1 MSTKPVCKTLL
12 IPLLFILLVSQISC
26 TNQNSEST
34 QTSESSNSDLKSG
47 SHFDKKG
54 LDPSSF
60 TVAKWEELK
69 STMPFDDK
77 RDFEEAKKGF
87 IAEPSYRQ
95 IMAEAGTVAWNI
107 GQYDFLLE
115 EGKDFKSI
123 HPSLQRMAVLNMNY
137 GLFEVIPGIYQ
148 VRGYDLA
155 NISFIKGNT
164 GWIVFDP
171 LTSKE
176 TAKAALDFINE
187 KLGAR
192 PVVAVVYSHS
202 HGDHFGGVRGVV
214 DEADV
219 KSGKVKVIAPIGFMK
234 HAVSENVY
242 AGNAMTRRLFYQYG
256 VLLPAGPNGHVDQS
270 IGKNVSSGN
279 IGLIA
284 PNVVITADIEN
295 HTVDGIKMIFQN
307 TPGTEAPAEMNT
319 YFPDMKAFW
328 AAENITGTIHN
339 IYTLRGALVRDALEW
354 SKQINKALYLFGQEA
369 EVMFASHSW
378 PRWGNERIQEVMKSQ
393 RDTYANLNNGV
404 LNLANK
410 GVTISEMHN
419 VYEVPMSLQKQ
430 WSARS
435 YHGSVEHNARA
446 VINRYLG
453 YWDAN
458 PATLIPLS
466 PGESAPLYVEM
477 MGGSSKIIAKGKEL
491 LNEGKYKYAMEI
503 LNKLV
508 YAEPANQEAKDL
520 LANNFE
526 QLGYQA
532 ESPSVRNSYLAAAYE
547 LRNGIPTGAS
557 PKTTSPDLVGAIST
571 ELFLDFLGVRLD
583 SKKAGDENF
592 SINLITPDNGEK
604 FAVEL
609 SNGTLTNAMNFQAK
623 TADLTLTIN
632 RSDLLQVMF
641 GLTTFEEVLKSG
653 KGKAEGNVTVLGKL
667 AGMLDTFEIGF
678 EIMPG
683 TKDKNATAA
692 KQKGYEADEPA
703 IKGGY

>member
-1 MSTKPVCKTLL
+1 MKKY
-12 IPLLFILLVSQISC
+12 LLFGALPLIMMGGCKPGTEKTETTGAGGDVAAGA
-26 TNQNSEST
+26 
-34 QTSESSNSDLKSG
+34 SG
-47 SHFDKKG
+47 HFDKKG

-60 TVAKWEELK
+60 TVARWEELK
-69 STMPFDDK
+69 STLPFEDK
-77 RDFEEAKKGF
+77 RDFDEAKKGF
-87 IAEPSYRQ
+87 IAEPSYRK
-95 IMAEAGTVAWNI
+95 IMADAGTVAWNI

-123 HPSLQRMAVLNMNY
+123 HPSLQRQAILNMNY

-155 NISFIKGNT
+155 NISFVKSKT

-202 HGDHFGGVRGVV
+202 HGDHFGGVRGVA

-219 KSGKVKVIAPIGFMK
+219 KSGKVKIIAPIGFMK

-242 AGNAMTRRLFYQYG
+242 AGNAMSRRLFYQYG

-270 IGKNVSSGN
+270 IGKNISSGN

-284 PNVVITADIEN
+284 PNVIITKDVEN
-295 HTVDGIKMIFQN
+295 LTVDGVKMVFQN

-339 IYTLRGALVRDALEW
+339 IYTLRGALIRDALEW
-354 SKQINKALYLFGQEA
+354 SNQINKALYLFGQEA

-378 PRWGNERIQEVMKSQ
+378 PRWGNDRIQEVMKSQ
-393 RDTYANLNNGV
+393 RDLYANMNNGV

-410 GVTISEMHN
+410 GVTINEIQN

-435 YHGSVEHNARA
+435 YHGSVEHNVRG
-446 VINRYLG
+446 ILNRYLG

-458 PATLIPLS
+458 PTTLVPLS

-477 MGGSSKIIAKGKEL
+477 MGGSSKIIAKGKSL
-491 LNEGKYKYAMEI
+491 FNEGKYKLAMEI

-508 YAEPANQEAKDL
+508 YAEPTNQEAKDL
-520 LANNFE
+520 LADNFE

-532 ESPSVRNSYLAAAYE
+532 ESPSVRNSYLAGAYE

-557 PKTTSPDLVGAIST
+557 PKTNSPDLVSAIST
-571 ELFLDFLGVRLD
+571 ELFLNFLGVRLD
-583 SKKAGDENF
+583 SKKAVDAKF
-592 SINLITPDNGEK
+592 TMNLVTPDNGEK

-609 SNGTLTNAMNFQAK
+609 SNATLTSLPGFQAK
-623 TADLTLTIN
+623 NADLTLTVN
-632 RSDLLQVMF
+632 RGDLLQVMF
-641 GLTTFEEVLKSG
+641 GKTTFEELLKSG
-653 KGKAEGNVTVLGKL
+653 KAKAVGDMAILGKL
-667 AGMLDTFEIGF
+667 MGMLDTFEIGF

-683 TKDKNATAA
+683 TKDKNAPAA
-692 KQKGYEADEPA
+692 KKKGYEADEPSM
-703 IKGGY
+703 KGAE

>member
-1 MSTKPVCKTLL
+1 MKSLSLL
-12 IPLLFILLVSQISC
+12 TAIFLLFLLGSC
-26 TNQNSEST
+26 NQ
-34 QTSESSNSDLKSG
+34 SNVKPATTDSASAPVAGAKG
-47 SHFDKKG
+47 HFDKKG

-69 STMPFDDK
+69 STLPFEDK

-87 IAEPSYRQ
+87 IAEPTYRK
-95 IMAEAGTVAWNI
+95 IMADAGTVAWNI

-123 HPSLQRMAVLNMNY
+123 HPSLQRQAILNMNY
-137 GLFEVIPGIYQ
+137 GLYEVIPGIYQ
-148 VRGYDLA
+148 IRGYDLT
-155 NISFIKGNT
+155 NITFVKSKT

-176 TAKAALDFINE
+176 TAKAALEFITE
-187 KLGAR
+187 KLGKR

-219 KSGKVKVIAPIGFMK
+219 KTGKVKIIAPVGFMR
-234 HAVSENVY
+234 HTVSEMVY
-242 AGNAMTRRLFYQYG
+242 AGNAMSRRLFYQYG

-284 PNVVITADIEN
+284 PTVIITKDIEN
-295 HTVDGIKMIFQN
+295 LTVDGVKMVFQN

-339 IYTLRGALVRDALEW
+339 IYTLRGALIRDALEW
-354 SKQINKALYLFGQEA
+354 SKQIDKALYLFGQEA
-369 EVMFASHSW
+369 TVMFASHSW
-378 PRWGNERIQEVMKSQ
+378 PRWGNDRIQEVMKSQ
-393 RDTYANLNNGV
+393 RDMYANMNNGV

-410 GVTISEMHN
+410 GVTINEIQN

-435 YHGSVEHNARA
+435 YHGSVEHNVRG
-446 VINRYLG
+446 ILNRYLG

-458 PATLIPLS
+458 PATLVPLS

-477 MGGSSKIIAKGKEL
+477 MGGAAPIIAKGKAL
-491 LNEGKYKYAMEI
+491 FKEGKYKYAMEI

-508 YAEPANQEAKDL
+508 YAEPTNQEAKDL
-520 LANNFE
+520 LADNFE

-532 ESPSVRNSYLAAAYE
+532 ESPSVRNSYLAGAYE
-547 LRNGIPTGAS
+547 LRNGIPTGAT
-557 PKTTSPDLVGAIST
+557 PKNTSPDLVAAINT
-571 ELFLDFLGVRLD
+571 GLFLDFLGVRLD
-583 SKKAGDENF
+583 SKKAGDTHF
-592 SINLITPDNGEK
+592 TMNLVTPDNGEK
-604 FAVEL
+604 FVVEL
-609 SNGTLTNAMNFQAK
+609 SNATLTNLQGFQAK
-623 TADLTLTIN
+623 NPDLTLTVN
-632 RSDLLQVMF
+632 RGDLLKVMF
-641 GLTTFEEVLKSG
+641 GQTTFEDILKSG
-653 KGKAEGNVTVLGKL
+653 KGKAVGDMAILGKL
-667 AGMLDTFEIGF
+667 MGMLDTFEVGF

-683 TKDKNATAA
+683 TKGKNAAA
-692 KQKGYEADEPA
+692 GKKKGYEADEPS
-703 IKGGY
+703 IKGAD

>member
-1 MSTKPVCKTLL
+1 MKSSSLLSAATLL
-12 IPLLFILLVSQISC
+12 IFLGSC
-26 TNQNSEST
+26 NQ
-34 QTSESSNSDLKSG
+34 SSVKPGATDSASATVAG
-47 SHFDKKG
+47 ATGHFDKKG

-69 STMPFDDK
+69 STLPFEDK
-77 RDFEEAKKGF
+77 RDFDEAKKGF
-87 IAEPSYRQ
+87 IAEPSYRK

-123 HPSLQRMAVLNMNY
+123 HPSLQRQAILNMNY

-155 NISFIKGNT
+155 NISFVKSKT

-202 HGDHFGGVRGVV
+202 HGDHFGGVRGVA

-219 KSGKVKVIAPIGFMK
+219 KSGKVKIIAPIGFMK

-242 AGNAMTRRLFYQYG
+242 AGNAMSRRLFYQYG

-284 PNVVITADIEN
+284 PNIVITKDIEN
-295 HTVDGIKMIFQN
+295 LTVDGVKMVFQN

-369 EVMFASHSW
+369 TVMFASHSW
-378 PRWGNERIQEVMKSQ
+378 PRWGNDRVQEVMKSQ
-393 RDTYANLNNGV
+393 RDLYANLNNGV

-410 GVTISEMHN
+410 GVTINEMHN

-435 YHGSVEHNARA
+435 YHGSVEHNAKA

-477 MGGSSKIIAKGKEL
+477 MGGASKIMAKGKSL
-491 LNEGKYKYAMEI
+491 FNEGKYKYAMEI

-508 YAEPANQEAKDL
+508 YAEPTNQEAKDL
-520 LANNFE
+520 LAENFE

-557 PKTTSPDLVGAIST
+557 PKTNSPDLVAAINT
-571 ELFLDFLGVRLD
+571 ELFLDFLAVRLD
-583 SKKAGDENF
+583 SKKAGNEHF
-592 SINLITPDNGEK
+592 TFNLVTPDNGEK
-604 FAVEL
+604 FVVEL
-609 SNGTLTNAMNFQAK
+609 SNATLTNLSGFQSK
-623 TADLTLTIN
+623 NADLNLTVN
-632 RSDLLQVMF
+632 RSDLLKVMF
-641 GLTTFEEVLKSG
+641 GQTTFEEILKSG
-653 KGKAEGNVTVLGKL
+653 KGKAVGDMAVLGKL
-667 AGMLDTFEIGF
+667 MGMLDTFEIGF

-683 TKDKNATAA
+683 TKGKNAVAG
-692 KQKGYEADEPA
+692 KKKGYEADEPS
-703 IKGGY
+703 IKGAE